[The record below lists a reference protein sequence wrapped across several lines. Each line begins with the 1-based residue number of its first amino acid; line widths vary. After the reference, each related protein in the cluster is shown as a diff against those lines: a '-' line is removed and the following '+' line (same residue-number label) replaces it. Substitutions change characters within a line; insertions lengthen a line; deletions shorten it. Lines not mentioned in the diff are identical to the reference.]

1 MNLPLKTKP
10 RTRKLAPPLSKE
22 ARCETGGTSLRVRL
36 GLATTLAAVSCMPL
50 SAQELGTEWG
60 TAERES
66 QYYQIVEIP
75 IPKDVHLEAGSFADL
90 PDGRIAIGT
99 RRGDIWLLTGADEK
113 HPQPKFERF
122 AAGLDE
128 VLGLDYRNGA
138 FYVTQQTEVSRIRDT
153 DGDGRADSFETLS
166 DKWGFNNYHEFA
178 VGSKLDAEGN
188 TWVAL
193 CLSKSYYSTEL
204 FRGWALKIT
213 PDGRTIPIASG
224 IRSPLGVG
232 QNADGVMIYAE
243 SQGPWNGSC
252 SLKHLKPGGFMGHPV
267 SFNWYTNAPN
277 MGPVPVKPNSPS
289 RMEIERKRVK
299 ELVPYAVVFPYRKMG
314 QSISG
319 FVLDR
324 TGGKFGPF
332 QDQIFIGDYS
342 LSIVMRATME
352 KINGVWQGACYPFR
366 EGLATG
372 ILNVHFTKKGQ
383 LLAGGTNRGW
393 PVRGARNNVL
403 QRLDWNGGTPFELKE
418 INVLPEG
425 FKLTFTKPVDRTTA
439 ADPSSY
445 QIETF
450 THMYRQA
457 YGSPEVDQTMPTVR
471 KSIVS
476 SDGHT
481 VTLSVDGMVQGHV
494 HEFTLSGVTD
504 SAGGLPVH
512 TKAYYTLNEIPHD

>member
-1 MNLPLKTKP
+1 MTWYSTCPASVNSSWNTIGEM
-10 RTRKLAPPLSKE
+10 KLLW
-22 ARCETGGTSLRVRL
+22 TFLLTSLL
-36 GLATTLAAVSCMPL
+36 WAMPAVG
-50 SAQELGTEWG
+50 QELGDRWG
-60 TAERES
+60 TGEREAAF
-66 QYYQIVEIP
+66 YRIVDVP
-75 IPKDVHLEAGSFADL
+75 IPEGVHLEAGSFADL
-90 PDGRIAIGT
+90 PDGRVAVGT
-99 RRGDIWLLTGADEK
+99 RRGDIWLISGAEAE
-113 HPQPKFERF
+113 HPRPRFERF

-128 VLGLDYRNGA
+128 VLGLDYRDGK
-138 FYVTQQTEVSRIRDT
+138 FYVTQPTEVSRISDE
-153 DGDGRADSFETLS
+153 DGDGRADRFETLS
-166 DKWGFNNYHEFA
+166 DAWGFNNYHEFA

-213 PDGRTIPIASG
+213 PDGKTIPMCSG

-232 QNADGVMIYAE
+232 MNADGAMIYAE

-252 SLKHLKPGGFMGHPV
+252 SIKHLKPGGFMGHPV
-267 SFNWYTNAPN
+267 SFNWYPHAPN
-277 MGPVPVKPNSPS
+277 MGAAPVVPNSPS
-289 RMEIERKRVK
+289 RLEIERKRVK

-324 TGGKFGPF
+324 TTGKFGPF
-332 QDQIFIGDYS
+332 RDQIFIGDYS

-352 KINGVWQGACYPFR
+352 KINGVWQGACYQFR

-372 ILNVHFTKKGQ
+372 ILNVHFTRRGQ

-403 QRLDWNGGTPFELKE
+403 QRLDWTGVVPFEIRE
-418 INVLPEG
+418 INILPDG
-425 FKLTFTKPVDRTTA
+425 FLIKFTKPVDRA
-439 ADPSSY
+439 LASRPDSY

-457 YGSPEVDQTMPTVR
+457 YGSPEVDQTHP
-471 KSIVS
+471 KILNAKVS
-476 SDGHT
+476 K
-481 VTLSVDGMVQGHV
+481 DGMSVNLKLGEIAQGHV
-494 HEFTLSGVTD
+494 HEFTIKGVKD
-504 SAGGLPVH
+504 AGGENLVH
-512 TKAYYTLNEIPHD
+512 TKAYYTVNEIPR

>member
-1 MNLPLKTKP
+1 MNAIGKTVL
-10 RTRKLAPPLSKE
+10 TLLLGVSSLS
-22 ARCETGGTSLRVRL
+22 G
-36 GLATTLAAVSCMPL
+36 
-50 SAQELGTEWG
+50 QELGDQWG
-60 TAERES
+60 TEKRES
-66 QYYQIVEIP
+66 EFYRLVEIP
-75 IPKDVHLEAGSFADL
+75 VPDGVHLEAGSFAEL
-90 PDGRIAIGT
+90 PDGRIAAGT
-99 RRGDIWLLTGADEK
+99 RRGDIWLINGVEAD
-113 HPQPKFERF
+113 HPRPTFERF
-122 AAGLDE
+122 ASGLDE
-128 VLGLDYRNGA
+128 VLGLDYRDGV
-138 FYVTQQTEVSRIRDT
+138 FYVTQQTELSRISDE
-153 DGDGRADSFETLS
+153 DGDGRADRFETLS
-166 DKWGFNNYHEFA
+166 DQWGYNNYHEFA

-213 PDGRTIPIASG
+213 PDGRTIPMCSG

-232 QNADGVMIYAE
+232 QNAAGAMIYAE

-252 SLKHLKPGGFMGHPV
+252 SLKHLKPRGFMGHPV

-277 MGPVPVKPNSPS
+277 MGPVPTKPNTPS
-289 RMEIERKRVK
+289 RLETERKRVK

-324 TGGKFGPF
+324 TSGKFGPF
-332 QDQIFIGDYS
+332 ADQIFIGDYS

-372 ILNVHFTKKGQ
+372 ILNVHFTKRGQ

-403 QRLDWNGGTPFELKE
+403 QRLDWTGKTPFEILE
-418 INVLPEG
+418 INLQPDG
-425 FKLTFTKPVDRTTA
+425 FKLTFTSPVDRETA
-439 ADPSSY
+439 SDPKSY
-445 QIETF
+445 HLETF

-457 YGSPEVDQTMPTVR
+457 YGSPEVDQTEPKIR
-471 KSIVS
+471 RAIVS
-476 SDGHT
+476 QNGR
-481 VTLSVDGMVQGHV
+481 SVRLIVNGIVQGHV
-494 HEFTLSGVTD
+494 HEFTVAGVRDTTG
-504 SAGGLPVH
+504 SPLVH
-512 TKAYYTLNEIPHD
+512 TKAYYTVNEIPR